1 MQNDVA
7 APVLDDASGE
17 FDACMSAVLASISDN
32 RIRIALQMVATTIAP
47 NDLTQLV
54 QNRPQGETDEG
65 SSRKATFDRV
75 ARQLAAATRQ
85 IIALDLDRLTS
96 QRVLGIGRNAV
107 MTLFCAKAFGHD
119 VLVSC
124 RPHLSASRVPKLFH
138 VPCFEQKNRSELPNG
153 QFDLIVCEGNPKL
166 STMQSWAAF
175 VRPLATAL
183 TEDGKIFVRL
193 AREANANMGYEPGAV
208 LASLARIGM
217 RVSTRNCFTLIAKSQ
232 FGEFRAEA
240 RRNRDATVLAELPA
254 GETTIAADL
263 PGEGEPSTG
272 TVAPA
277 TRPARKPAAK
287 PVSSPSRSTSY
298 WKIAVVIV
306 GAAVIFAAA
315 LFLAK
320 HG

>member
-7 APVLDDASGE
+7 SPLLDDAPGE
-17 FDACMSAVLASISDN
+17 FDACMAAVLASISDN
-32 RIRIALQMVATTIAP
+32 RIRVALQMVATTIAP
-47 NDLTQLV
+47 DDLAQLI
-54 QNRPQGETDEG
+54 QNRQQSETDEG
-65 SSRKATFDRV
+65 SARKATFDRV
-75 ARQLAAATRQ
+75 ARQLASATRQ
-85 IIALDLDRLTS
+85 VIALDLDRLTS

-107 MTLFCAKAFGHD
+107 MTLFCAKAFGHE

-124 RPHLSASRVPKLFH
+124 RPHLSNSRVPKLFH
-138 VPCFEQKNRSELPNG
+138 VPCFEQKTRSDLPNG

-183 TEDGKIFVRL
+183 TEDGKVFVKL
-193 AREANANMGYEPGAV
+193 VREANADMGYEPGAV

-217 RVSTRNCFTLIAKSQ
+217 RVSTRNCFALITKSQ

-240 RRNRDATVLAELPA
+240 RRSRETTVLAELPA

-263 PGEGEPSTG
+263 PDEGEPGTE
-272 TVAPA
+272 TVAVA
-277 TRPARKPAAK
+277 ARPVRKRAAA

-315 LFLAK
+315 LILAK